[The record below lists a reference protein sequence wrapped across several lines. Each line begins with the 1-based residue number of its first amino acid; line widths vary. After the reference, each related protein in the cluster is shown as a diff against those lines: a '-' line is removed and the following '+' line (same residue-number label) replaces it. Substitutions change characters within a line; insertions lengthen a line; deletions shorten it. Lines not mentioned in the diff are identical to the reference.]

1 MNEHEKW
8 LANRMTTTQILD
20 HGEKH
25 CIDHLAQKSVL
36 DADLSSS
43 IDVLEVLLSLDALPA
58 LLRFIKDE
66 ARNISLR
73 RRAAK
78 AISVIGSSYI
88 ETELRTLLSSP
99 SSDLRL
105 LAEVALGTRS
115 LP

>member
-8 LANRMTTTQILD
+8 LANRITTTPISD
-20 HGEKH
+20 EGEKK
-25 CIDHLAQKSVL
+25 CIDSLTKKNIS
-36 DADLSSS
+36 DAELWSS
-43 IDVLEVLLSLDALPA
+43 IDVLEVLLSPDALPA
-58 LLRFIKDE
+58 LLSFIKAE
-66 ARNISLR
+66 ERNILLR

-99 SSDLRL
+99 SSELRL